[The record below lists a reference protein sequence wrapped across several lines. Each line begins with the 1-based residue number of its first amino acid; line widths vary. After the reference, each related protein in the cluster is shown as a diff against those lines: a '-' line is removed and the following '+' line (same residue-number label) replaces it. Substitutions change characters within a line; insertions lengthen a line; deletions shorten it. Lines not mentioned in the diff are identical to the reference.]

1 MPIKAVIWDLG
12 GVILRTEDYIPRQK
26 LADRLGMT
34 RLDLEELVF
43 HSPSGMRAQRGE
55 ISVEEH
61 WENLRLALGLAEQE
75 LPAVQQAFWG
85 GDRIDAGLLKDIRR
99 LRPQVHI
106 GLLSN
111 AFSDLRQVITEYW
124 KFSDV
129 FETLVISSEV
139 GIMKPDPRIYHLALE
154 RLAVQPAEAVFIDD
168 FPRNVEGSLALG
180 IRSILFQNRRQAWQ
194 ELQALLAHG
203 E

>member
-12 GVILRTEDYIPRQK
+12 GVILRTEDYTPRQK

-34 RLDLEELVF
+34 RHDLEELVF

-85 GDRIDAGLLKDIRR
+85 GDRIDAGLLEDIRR